1 MTATGRATATAG
13 GAFASRIGP
22 CLLPEGEILDAN
34 PRLLRP
40 LPVRMLRNEVA
51 VCVHRVCASGV
62 LPIAILAKLH
72 DADARLRRKL
82 AFRMPLN
89 ELPISLDRV
98 GRFRRAPILLL
109 AAAPRH
115 QEQ

>member
-1 MTATGRATATAG
+1 
-13 GAFASRIGP
+13 
-22 CLLPEGEILDAN
+22 
-34 PRLLRP
+34 
-40 LPVRMLRNEVA
+40 MLRNEFTVS
-51 VCVHRVCASGV
+51 VYRVRAAGV

-72 DADARLRRKL
+72 DTRARLRRKL

-89 ELPISLDRV
+89 ELTVSLDRV

-109 AAAPRH
+109 AAAPRR

>member
-1 MTATGRATATAG
+1 
-13 GAFASRIGP
+13 
-22 CLLPEGEILDAN
+22 
-34 PRLLRP
+34 
-40 LPVRMLRNEVA
+40 MLRNELA
-51 VCVHRVCASGV
+51 VGLHRVRAAGV

-72 DADARLRRKL
+72 DTHARLRRKL

-89 ELPISLDRV
+89 ELTVSRDRV

-109 AAAPRH
+109 AAAPRQ